1 MGICCS
7 ENLIIDEIGEIKT
20 FKNFFRFILTELE
33 RVQNIIYNY
42 SNDTKL
48 RNIKSI
54 VTIDDNQLLSYEQ
67 YEFYIQLNKVLIL
80 IKQFCDK
87 YENIE
92 IKKNMNKEN
101 KENFNNNFKLSD
113 SKSILKDIL
122 KTENDYNLKDL
133 NNISKNIKFE
143 SFFISESEEDNN
155 N

>member
-133 NNISKNIKFE
+133 NNISKNIKFK

>member
-1 MGICCS
+1 
-7 ENLIIDEIGEIKT
+7 
-20 FKNFFRFILTELE
+20 
-33 RVQNIIYNY
+33 
-42 SNDTKL
+42 
-48 RNIKSI
+48 
-54 VTIDDNQLLSYEQ
+54 
-67 YEFYIQLNKVLIL
+67 
-80 IKQFCDK
+80 
-87 YENIE
+87 
-92 IKKNMNKEN
+92 MNKEN

>member
-7 ENLIIDEIGEIKT
+7 ENVIIDEIGEIKT

-80 IKQFCDK
+80 IKQFCDQ

-101 KENFNNNFKLSD
+101 KENFNKNFKLSD
-113 SKSILKDIL
+113 AKSIIKDIL
-122 KTENDYNLKDL
+122 KTENNYNIKNL
-133 NNISKNIKFE
+133 NNISKNINFE
-143 SFFISESEEDNN
+143 SFFINEEDNN

>member
-143 SFFISESEEDNN
+143 SFFINESEEDNN